1 MKTCR
6 NFAMGA
12 ALAAIVLAPAAW
24 ADGRL
29 ALKGQ
34 VPDRS
39 SLRIATVLPLGHAL
53 AAARAAFPNLTHC
66 AQRIIGAAQA
76 SAGSLGNRNGA

>member
-1 MKTCR
+1 MKTLR

-24 ADGRL
+24 ADGRMVL
-29 ALKGQ
+29 RGQ

-39 SLRIATVLPLGHAL
+39 SLRAATVVSLDHAL
-53 AAARAAFPNLTHC
+53 AAARAAFPNLAHC
-66 AQRIIGAAQA
+66 AQRIIGLQA